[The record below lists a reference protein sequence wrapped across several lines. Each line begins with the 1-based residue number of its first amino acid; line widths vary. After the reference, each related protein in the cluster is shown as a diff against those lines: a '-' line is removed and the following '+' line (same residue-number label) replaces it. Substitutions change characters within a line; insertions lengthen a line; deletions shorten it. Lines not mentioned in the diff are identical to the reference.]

1 MPSYFDNTTAQLDKL
16 TDQIA
21 NGLALMERR
30 IAKGLDVSGLARQI
44 EYDMG
49 KVSFIVVDVTMTYN
63 EPYPEVK

>member
-1 MPSYFDNTTAQLDKL
+1 MPSYFDNTTAQLNKL

-49 KVSFIVVDVTMTYN
+49 KASFIVVDVTMTYN
-63 EPYPEVK
+63 EPYPETK